1 MPVSDKTI
9 DVALLKSWIG
19 RTEEHEDVVT
29 PELVRRLRA
38 TLGQPAGDL
47 TIGAPAPPTVHWCLA
62 LPAAPATEIGPD
74 GHPRRGGFL
83 PPVPLPRR
91 MWAGGELVF
100 EAPLR
105 IGDTVKRRSRV
116 EDIVF
121 KEGRTG
127 RLCFVTVRHEIFND
141 AGLTLRERHDIV
153 YREITPTVLKP
164 AEEHGPIPKW
174 RRAVSADPVLLFRY
188 SALTFNGHRI
198 HYDRDYCVREE
209 LYSGLVFHGPLQATL
224 LVELAAELKG
234 QPKVFEFRAISPV
247 FDGGEVGVNALE
259 DGDALS
265 LWITDQAGRTAMS
278 ATARW

>member
-1 MPVSDKTI
+1 MSDETVDVSQ
-9 DVALLKSWIG
+9 LRSWIG
-19 RTEEHEDVVT
+19 RTEELQDIVT

-47 TIGAPAPPTVHWCLA
+47 SVGAPAPPTVHWCLA
-62 LPAAPATEIGPD
+62 LPAVQASDIGPD

-100 EAPLR
+100 DAPLR
-105 IGDTVKRRSRV
+105 IGDVVRRRSRV
-116 EDIVF
+116 EDIVL
-121 KEGRTG
+121 KEGRSG
-127 RLCFVTVRHEIFND
+127 RLCFVTVRHEISND
-141 AGLTLRERHDIV
+141 KGLTLRERHDIV
-153 YREITPTVLKP
+153 YRQITPTVLKP
-164 AEEHGPIPKW
+164 ADGSAPVAKW
-174 RRAVSADPVLLFRY
+174 SRTVAADPVLLFRY

-198 HYDRDYCVREE
+198 HYDRDYCIREE

-234 QPKVFEFRAISPV
+234 QPKSFEFRAVSPV
-247 FDGGEVGVNALE
+247 FDGGDVKVNALE
-259 DGDALS
+259 DGEALS
-265 LWITDQAGRTAMS
+265 LWVTDQAGRVAMQ